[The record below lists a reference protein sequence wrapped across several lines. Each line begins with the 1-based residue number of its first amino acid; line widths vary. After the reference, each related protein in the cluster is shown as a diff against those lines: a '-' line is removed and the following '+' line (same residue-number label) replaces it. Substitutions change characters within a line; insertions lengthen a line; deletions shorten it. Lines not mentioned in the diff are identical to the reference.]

1 MKSGFLQTL
10 NYASVNEDWRT
21 EAEALRFRGGERT
34 LCVTGSGDRALDLLL
49 HDPGRIVA
57 IDLVPAQSHLLRLKM
72 AAIARLPYP
81 GYAAFLGLTPAEG
94 TWRAEVWRGLR
105 SDLPA
110 EARAF
115 WDGAEPALRA
125 GVLYQGRWERHY
137 RRVAR
142 LARLLRPR
150 LIDRLFKFSDL
161 EAQRRF
167 VRERW
172 DSPLWR
178 AAWRIVCHPA
188 FSRLTFGDPA
198 FYAHVAVSPGRVL
211 YERMRASLERYL
223 ARENFMVSLALRGR
237 LAEEDLPPYLTEAG
251 HALLRGRL
259 DRIEVVTGDVVEYLE
274 RPGSGPFDRF
284 SLSDVPS
291 YLGAAEFARFVEGVT
306 RSAAPGARVCIRQFL
321 TRYELPGGVAKR
333 WRRDRA
339 LEARLAAEDRSFA
352 YDFIAAE
359 VVGAVRPLAAAG
371 APGG

>member
-1 MKSGFLQTL
+1 MRSGFLETL

-34 LCVTGSGDRALDLLL
+34 LCVTGSGDRALDLLP

-72 AAIARLPYP
+72 VALSRLAYP
-81 GYAAFLGLTPAEG
+81 EYAAFLGLTPEEED
-94 TWRAEVWRGLR
+94 WRWAVWRSLRDGLPT
-105 SDLPA
+105 D
-110 EARAF
+110 ARAF
-115 WDGAEPALRA
+115 WDERREPLRA
-125 GVLYQGRWERHY
+125 GILYQGRWERHY

-150 LIDRLFKFSDL
+150 LIRRLFAFRDL

-178 AAWRIVCHPA
+178 AAWRIVCSPA
-188 FSRLTFGDPA
+188 VSRLTFGDPA

-237 LAEEDLPPYLTEAG
+237 LAEEDLPPYLTETG
-251 HALLRGRL
+251 HALIRERL
-259 DRIEVVTGDVVEYLE
+259 DRIEVVTADVVEYLE
-274 RPGSGPFDRF
+274 EPGHGPFDRF

-291 YLGAAEFARFVEGVT
+291 YLGADDFNRFVAGVT
-306 RSAAPGARVCIRQFL
+306 RCAAPGARVCIRQFL
-321 TRYELPGGVAKR
+321 TRYELPSDLTER
-333 WRRDRA
+333 WRRDRG

-352 YDFIAAE
+352 YEFIVAE
-359 VVGAVRPLAAAG
+359 VAG
-371 APGG
+371 AEVSGG